1 MLITRKIAKLVRGKA
16 TPFQVG
22 AACFLGALLGA
33 TPGFTQ
39 GPGLYLCLLAVLV
52 VLNANLWVATLV
64 FGLTKLISLVAM
76 PAQFWMGYWIIEGPT
91 QGVVKAAV
99 NAPVLA
105 WFGLDYPAVTGSI
118 PLGLIVGLFATIL
131 LSSSLRRTRLLLARL
146 DSKDPE
152 ERGRVEKILREN
164 KTARVLAWIFIGKR
178 GKASYADLAKKKIGN
193 PIRPLGALLVL
204 LVGALIALVGV
215 FLQEPL
221 VTYSLQ
227 SGLQRANGAT
237 VDLDSASVDLKQGQL
252 TATGLAMA
260 DPNKLS
266 TDLLRAQTLTAD
278 VGNRDLLTRRIAF
291 DLIEIDEASSGKE
304 RRTPGIL
311 IGDRPEP
318 TEPPEDPSGETKTI
332 DDYLNQAEQWKER
345 LDQVR
350 EWLDKM
356 NAKDPDSLPE
366 DPDAP
371 ENESWRDRLR
381 REIEAKGYTR
391 VRMDHLVEGAPTVL
405 IRELRINGMTVEGFD
420 DETFD
425 VNGRQLA
432 TQPYLLSEG
441 QPTIDLSSRS
451 GNISGTLQLESAAV
465 PSARLA
471 FTRLN
476 LPGDAVG
483 SWLKF
488 TGEPPVRG
496 GSIDLRFDTALSGAA
511 IDGTLS
517 AGLNNTNLSIAG
529 QSTTVD
535 QMTLPIGLSG
545 FVNAPRIAFT
555 DEALKQAL
563 LDAGKQ
569 ELVNRLGEELDKAIG
584 DNEDVKEVTDQI
596 RDRIPGNLGGLL
608 GGNKDEDKDDGGG

>member
-1 MLITRKIAKLVRGKA
+1 MFITRKVAKLVRGKA
-16 TPFQVG
+16 TPFQIG

-39 GPGLYLCLLAVLV
+39 GPGLYLSLLAVLV

-64 FGLTKLISLVAM
+64 FSLTKVISLVAM

-91 QGVVKAAV
+91 QGLVKSAV

-118 PLGLIVGLFATIL
+118 PMGLIIGLFTTIL
-131 LSSSLRRTRLLLARL
+131 LTSSLKRTRLLLAKL

-152 ERGRVEKILREN
+152 ERGKVEKLLREN
-164 KTARVLAWIFIGKR
+164 KGARFLAWVFVGKR
-178 GKASYADLAKKKIGN
+178 GKNSYEDLAKKKFGN
-193 PIRPLGALLVL
+193 PIRPVGVLLVL
-204 LVGALIALVGV
+204 LAGGLIAILGI
-215 FLQEPL
+215 FMQEPL
-221 VTYSLQ
+221 VTYSLKT
-227 SGLQRANGAT
+227 GLERANGAT
-237 VDLDSASVDLKQGQL
+237 VDLDSASVDLQQGQI

-260 DPNKLS
+260 DPNELS

-278 VGNRDLLTRRIAF
+278 LGNRDLLTRRIAF
-291 DLIEIDEASSGKE
+291 DLIEIDDASSGE
-304 RRTPGIL
+304 ARRIPGIL

-318 TEPPEDPSGETKTI
+318 TEPPEDPSGETKTM
-332 DDYLNQAEQWKER
+332 DDYLDQAEQWKER

-356 NAKDPDSLPE
+356 SAKDPDTLPD

-371 ENESWRDRLR
+371 ENESWRDRMR
-381 REIEAKGYTR
+381 REIEAKGYAR

-405 IRELRINGMTVEGFD
+405 VRELRINGLTVAGFD

-425 VNGRQLA
+425 INGQQLA

-441 QPTIDLSSRS
+441 QPTINLSSRS
-451 GNISGTLQLESAAV
+451 GNISGAVLLESAAV
-465 PSARLA
+465 PTARLA
-471 FTRLN
+471 FTRLG
-476 LPGDAVG
+476 LPGDTVG

-488 TGEPPVRG
+488 VGEPPVRG
-496 GSIDLRFDTALSGAA
+496 GTVDLRLDTALSGAA

-517 AGLNNTNLSIAG
+517 AGLNNTSLSLAG
-529 QSTTVD
+529 QSTSVD
-535 QMTLPIGLSG
+535 QLTLPIGLSG

-555 DEALKQAL
+555 GEALKQAL

-569 ELVNRLGEELDKAIG
+569 ELVNRLGGELDKAIG
-584 DNEDVKEVTDQI
+584 DNEDVKNAVDQI
-596 RDRIPGNLGGLL
+596 TDSIPGGLGGLL
-608 GGNKDEDKDDGGG
+608 GGDKDDDDDGGE